1 MRRTLC
7 LLLCAILLLSSC
19 SPAQPGPEPQDAP
32 SADQVAQAILTA
44 CGQDP
49 AQLQTLE
56 EALDGGDL
64 SAYVSDFYG
73 LPSDSWDDCA
83 VYLSESPVNAFEVS
97 VFRLTDQAQPA
108 EVEAGLEA
116 YRLGRQGGFTGYNPE
131 QAAIVEGGAVL
142 LSDSEGYAALLI
154 CEEVDAAQDAFFA
167 ALEQPP
173 TSSSTSPTPSV
184 APSPSGAPAT
194 EPASTPIA
202 TQPAANTQP
211 AAPAPEPSPAQ
222 ADPSAWAGR
231 VPYTDPG
238 VDDMSLYDTS
248 AILAAWHSGDPSAL
262 SDYDRAIYQ
271 RAAEVLGQLLTDSMS
286 DFDKELAIYGWLV
299 AHVSY
304 DYDHY
309 SLFTQVSRD
318 SYTPYNPLME
328 GKGVCLGFAT
338 TFQLL
343 MDLAGVECITV
354 VGASFDSRED
364 HAWNMVRLDGT
375 WYCVDAT
382 WDTGLPRQLWRYF
395 NVSSDYM
402 AQTDHQWDYPNTPE
416 AP

>member
-7 LLLCAILLLSSC
+7 LLLCTLLLLSAC
-19 SPAQPGPEPQDAP
+19 SPAQSNPEPQNIP
-32 SADQVAQAILTA
+32 SADQIAQAVLAA
-44 CGQDP
+44 CGQDSG
-49 AQLQTLE
+49 QLQTLE

-64 SAYVSDFYG
+64 DAYVSDFYG
-73 LPSDSWDDCA
+73 LPAGSWDDCA
-83 VYLSESPVNAFEVS
+83 VYLSTSPVSAFEVA
-97 VFRLTDQAQPA
+97 VFRLTGQADPT
-108 EVEAGLEA
+108 EVEAGLET
-116 YRLGRQGGFTGYNPE
+116 YRLGRQGDFTGYNPE
-131 QAAIVEGGAVL
+131 QAALVEGGVVL
-142 LSDSEGYAALLI
+142 LSNNESYAALLI
-154 CEEVDAAQDAFFA
+154 CEQVDAAQDAFFT
-167 ALEQPP
+167 ALEQP
-173 TSSSTSPTPSV
+173 STSPS
-184 APSPSGAPAT
+184 PSPSVTPSPGGSPAIEPATTAPAT
-194 EPASTPIA
+194 TAPITSTP
-202 TQPAANTQP
+202 TS
-211 AAPAPEPSPAQ
+211 EPSPAG

-231 VPYTDPG
+231 IPYTDPG
-238 VDDMSLYDTS
+238 VDDMSIYDTS
-248 AILAAWHSGDPSAL
+248 AILAAWRSGDLSAL

-286 DFDKELAIYGWLV
+286 DSDKELAIYGWLV
-299 AHVSY
+299 SNVSY

-382 WDTGLPRQLWRYF
+382 WDTGMPRQFWRYF